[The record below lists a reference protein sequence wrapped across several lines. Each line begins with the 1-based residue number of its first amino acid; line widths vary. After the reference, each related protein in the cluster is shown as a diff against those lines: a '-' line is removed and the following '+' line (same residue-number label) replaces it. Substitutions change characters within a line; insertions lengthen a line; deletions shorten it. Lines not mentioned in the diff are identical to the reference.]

1 MGNVLDLIAT
11 AETYGEPSLP
21 EPIATYE
28 DASDPEV
35 RGGWQIETAAS
46 VDWALQRLA
55 ECEAEAEAV
64 DAQADAAIARIN
76 ARRDELKARAARG
89 AGFFRF
95 KLTEYAVGHRSAL
108 LTGKKKSRDFVHGR
122 LGFRQK
128 GGRLE
133 VRDRDALLAWLAE
146 QPVEDGLYRM
156 KLEPEMKAIQARF
169 KSANE
174 VPPGCEYTPE
184 YEDVV
189 IEAEAP
195 EAALAKKGE

>member
-1 MGNVLDLIAT
+1 MSNVLDLINT
-11 AETYGEPSLP
+11 AEKYGAPELP
-21 EPIATYE
+21 EAISAYE
-28 DASDPEV
+28 DASDPDV

-55 ECEAEAEAV
+55 ECAAEAEAV
-64 DAQADAAIARIN
+64 DAQADAAIERIN
-76 ARRDELKARAARG
+76 ARRAELKERAARG

-95 KLTEYAVGHRSAL
+95 KLTEYATTHRSAL

-133 VRDRDALLAWLAE
+133 VRDRDALLAWLAS
-146 QPVEDGLYRM
+146 QPVEEGLYRM
-156 KLEPEMKAIQARF
+156 KLEPEMKSIQARF
-169 KSANE
+169 KNTGE
-174 VPPGCEYTPE
+174 IPPGCEFVPE

-195 EAALAKKGE
+195 EAALAKKGA